1 MQKNSKN
8 CIVVIQARMDS
19 NRLPRKVLSII
30 EGKPMLWH
38 VVNRIKKMKYDEIVV
53 ATTKRKIDDD
63 IVKIAKK
70 LKVKC
75 FRGKT
80 NNVLDRF
87 YQVGLKFKADVII
100 RITADCPLI
109 DPNVSQEVLNIF
121 LKGDYNYVSN
131 DSETY
136 PNGLDTE
143 CFSFETLKKTWKEV
157 KLKSEKEHV
166 TPYIWKNPE
175 KFKIF
180 TLHNKKTTK
189 KMNHLRWSVDYPDDL
204 DFVRQ
209 IYSKLYTKQKVFTMK
224 DVLNLLKR
232 EPDLIKINSKHKKD
246 EGYLLSLKND

>member
-8 CIVVIQARMDS
+8 CIVVIQARTDS

-63 IVKIAKK
+63 IVKITKK

-109 DPNVSQEVLNIF
+109 DPNVSQEVLNTF
-121 LKGDYNYVSN
+121 LKGDYDYISN

-143 CFSFETLKKTWKEV
+143 CFSFETLKKNMER
-157 KLKSEKEHV
+157 S
-166 TPYIWKNPE
+166 
-175 KFKIF
+175 
-180 TLHNKKTTK
+180 
-189 KMNHLRWSVDYPDDL
+189 
-204 DFVRQ
+204 
-209 IYSKLYTKQKVFTMK
+209 
-224 DVLNLLKR
+224 
-232 EPDLIKINSKHKKD
+232 
-246 EGYLLSLKND
+246 